1 MDFTGFF
8 MQLFE
13 NKKNRQLINKKMRSK
28 AALILPESEIE
39 FVKTMQVIVETTT
52 QAVLAKLGIVKPY
65 ISLNEAYKT
74 YGEGTVD
81 RWVRQGLIHKI
92 KDGEGNSPVRISR
105 IEIESAAQTSNR
117 AEWYIDYYKDKR

>member
-1 MDFTGFF
+1 
-8 MQLFE
+8 
-13 NKKNRQLINKKMRSK
+13 MRSK